1 MSGSIADNAG
11 RASGVIAAAAGG
23 GGKVLQVLQSVKNDT
38 ATTSSTSFEAVSGM
52 SVSITPSATDS
63 KILVLWNFNAAGNT
77 GGSSIQILRDS
88 TELCIGDADGSRVR
102 VTGCIYAADT
112 NTFEN
117 VAGQFLDEDHGSTS
131 ALSYA
136 VHWRTHGA
144 ANYMNRCNSDPDSAD
159 GPRTASTITVME
171 IGA

>member
-23 GGKVLQVLQSVKNDT
+23 GKLLQVLQSIKNDT
-38 ATTSSTSFEAVSGM
+38 ATTSSTSFEAVSGL

-63 KILVLWNFNAAGNT
+63 KILVLWNLNGMGNT

>member
-11 RASGVIAAAAGG
+11 RASGVIAAAG
-23 GGKVLQVLQSVKNDT
+23 GGKLLQVLQSVKNDT
-38 ATTSSTSFEAVSGM
+38 ATTSSTSFEAVSGL
-52 SVSITPSATDS
+52 SVSITPAATDS
-63 KILVLWNFNAAGNT
+63 KILVLWNLNGMGNT

-88 TELCIGDADGSRVR
+88 TEICIGDADGSRVR
-102 VTGCIYAADT
+102 ATGCIYASGDN

-117 VAGQFLDEDHGSTS
+117 VAGQFLDSPSSTS

-136 VHWRTHGA
+136 VHWRTNGA
-144 ANYMNRCNSDPDSAD
+144 ANYMNRCNSDPDSTD

>member
-11 RASGVIAAAAGG
+11 RASGVIAAAG
-23 GGKVLQVLQSVKNDT
+23 GGKLLQVLQSVKNDT

-102 VTGCIYAADT
+102 VTGCIYASNT

-117 VAGQFLDEDHGSTS
+117 VAGQFLDSPSSTS

-136 VHWRTHGA
+136 VHWRTNGA
-144 ANYMNRCNSDPDSAD
+144 ANYFNRCNADPNSTD